1 MLQDLKALTDTSTI
15 SMNRIITYLAEMLNG
30 KLLLLCSTLFL
41 FKSNFFCYQ
50 IRVNHTTVDFETQ
63 PKSVRLKM
71 VIVGFSEALKFHLKL
86 HLLPMSKLLVASF
99 DNEIDNFF
107 A

>member
-1 MLQDLKALTDTSTI
+1 M
-15 SMNRIITYLAEMLNG
+15 
-30 KLLLLCSTLFL
+30 
-41 FKSNFFCYQ
+41 
-50 IRVNHTTVDFETQ
+50 NHTTVDFETQ